1 MVKHAILLASEKWCE
16 EASKGKIK
24 FYHFIKPRRRSIRA
38 LGKGSVCVV
47 LTKKTR
53 EKPSRFYGEFT
64 VVSVR
69 KVGADEWNDLI
80 NKGLIFS
87 EEQERLRRGQERWII
102 EFEEFREYEVKVAKE
117 ELTDVRTRT
126 SRRPISDWVITGLS
140 YIDEHALQAIRS
152 RAGRIISHR
161 SIVDMI
167 KEIGEILGFRV
178 KTEEN
183 TPDQVH
189 RLDITW
195 RDHPAHSPLKVWE
208 VQTSGNV
215 VLALARLRHA
225 FDIWHPELY
234 LVVADARTR
243 ERAENIVRPQIKGA
257 FAEIEKFLTI
267 LGADEI
273 VDLYNSLR
281 PHRDIISKLVRKY
294 SIHS

>member
-1 MVKHAILLASEKWCE
+1 MVKHAILLASEEWCE
-16 EASKGKIK
+16 EASKGRIKI
-24 FYHFIKPRRRSIRA
+24 YHFIKPRRRSIRA
-38 LGKGSVCVV
+38 LGPGSVCVV

-53 EKPSRFYGEFT
+53 VKPSRFYGEFT
-64 VVSVR
+64 VVRVR